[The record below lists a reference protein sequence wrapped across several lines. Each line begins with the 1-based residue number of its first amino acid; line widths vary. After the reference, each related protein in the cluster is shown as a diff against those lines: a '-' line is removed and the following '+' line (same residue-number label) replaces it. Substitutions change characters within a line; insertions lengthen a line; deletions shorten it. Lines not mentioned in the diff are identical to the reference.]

1 MTADEII
8 QELTIFNSKFPRQA
22 LSEAP
27 EHREELIPR
36 LLDSLDYVA
45 DNIETLM
52 DEDSHYD
59 LHHFAMFLLA
69 QFREQ
74 RAFPKLVRFL
84 YLGDKELDF
93 IMGDTLTEHYKTIL
107 CSTYNG
113 DINLLKAVIENA
125 GCFEFARIAAVD
137 AYAFIVRDGHFSR
150 KEMTD
155 YFRYVIGG
163 LKDDDTAGASALVSA
178 IIDEHILELIPEVR
192 FLYGQGLVETFIN
205 GPYEGFLN
213 HIFNYTYDREEKLH
227 IDDIIGE
234 LEHWACYNPEPP
246 PKPKPVNP
254 PPAPEVTAGTVKKKI
269 GRNDPCPC
277 GSGKKYK
284 KCCLLKGITFK
295 EETGKEESAAIPERS
310 AGSGLDL
317 RGLYDESKPYNLL
330 TGYPGMDPEVKEGDC
345 KFAEFFSP
353 EAVEFDIPVYKALY
367 HRTIP
372 IWVKRNRKREDR
384 ERITLLLDAFKLFTQ
399 TCARDGIDFFAAYD
413 EKYMVHYHA
422 ADWIDA
428 LRNLLEE
435 WEDEIPQEQY
445 AMFETVSQTLERMAP
460 KTAEQDGTPLA

>member
-1 MTADEII
+1 MTVDEII
-8 QELTIFNSKFPRQA
+8 QELTIFNPKLPRQA

-27 EHREELIPR
+27 QHREELIPR

-45 DNIETLM
+45 DNLETLM
-52 DEDSHYD
+52 DEGSHYD

-84 YLGDKELDF
+84 YLGDNELDF
-93 IMGDTLTEHYKTIL
+93 IMGDTLTEYFKVIL

-113 DINLLKAVIENA
+113 DIDLLKAVIEND
-125 GCFEFARIAAVD
+125 GCYEFARVAAVD
-137 AYAFIVRDGHFSR
+137 AYVFIVRDGHFSR

-155 YFRYVIGG
+155 YFRHVISG
-163 LKDDDTAGASALVSA
+163 LKDDDMAGATALVSA
-178 IIDEHILELIPEVR
+178 IIDAHILELIPEVR
-192 FLYGQGLVETFIN
+192 LLYDRDLIETFVN
-205 GPYEGFLN
+205 GPYDSFLN
-213 HIFNYTYDREEKLH
+213 HIFNYAYDLEEKLH
-227 IDDIIGE
+227 IGDVIGE

-254 PPAPEVTAGTVKKKI
+254 PPAPAVTTGTVKKKI

-295 EETGKEESAAIPERS
+295 EETGEEETAAIPKNS
-310 AGSGLDL
+310 DGSDFNL
-317 RGLYDESKPYNLL
+317 RDLYDDSKPYNLL
-330 TGYPGMDPEVKEGDC
+330 TGYPGLDPEVKEGDR

-353 EAVEFDIPVYKALY
+353 EAIEFDIPVYKALC

-372 IWVKRNRKREDR
+372 MWVKRNRKREDR

-399 TCARDGIDFFAAYD
+399 TCTRDGIDSFAAYD

-422 ADWIDA
+422 ADWIES
-428 LRNLLEE
+428 LRHLLEE
-435 WEDEIPQEQY
+435 CEDIIPEEQY
-445 AMFETVSQTLERMAP
+445 AMFETVSQTLERMTP
-460 KTAEQDGTPLA
+460 ETAK